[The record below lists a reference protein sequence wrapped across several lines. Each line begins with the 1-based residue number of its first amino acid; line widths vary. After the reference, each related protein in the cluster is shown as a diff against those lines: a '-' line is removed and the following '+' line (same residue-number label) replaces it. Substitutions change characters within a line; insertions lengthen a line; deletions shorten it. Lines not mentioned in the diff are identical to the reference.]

1 MIPKDIS
8 DELRDKWGLEI
19 TDIETVSGGC
29 INETFELTTPK
40 GSFFLKINAQEPADF
55 FRKEAAGLSELRK
68 ADTGLIIP
76 DVIAVRDVG
85 PNTAGY
91 LLMDYIEEG
100 RRGDGATFGA
110 QLANLHRHGR
120 ESFGFIHDNYIG
132 SLPQA
137 NGDAVNWID
146 FFCSQR
152 IDPLLR
158 QAIDSGQVNASLR
171 KHWERLTSRLN
182 SLLPSCVPSLLHG
195 DLWSGN
201 YLYDTKGRAVLI
213 DPAVY
218 YGHPEM
224 DLAFS
229 RMFGGFPRSFY
240 EGYASVQ
247 PLEPG
252 FSERV
257 DIHNLYPLLVH
268 VNLFGGHYSSQL
280 RAVLGRF

>member
-8 DELRDKWGLEI
+8 DELREKCDLKI
-19 TDIETVSGGC
+19 TDIEPVSGGC
-29 INETFELTTPK
+29 INQTFELITPK
-40 GSFFLKINAQEPADF
+40 GPFFLKVNAQEPADF
-55 FRKEAAGLSELRK
+55 FRKEAAGLEELRQ
-68 ADTGLIIP
+68 ADTDLIIP
-76 DVIAVRDVG
+76 TVLAVRDIG
-85 PNTAGY
+85 PDTAGY

-100 RRGDGATFGA
+100 GRGDGEVFGA
-110 QLANLHRHGR
+110 QLAKLHRHSR
-120 ESFGFIHDNYIG
+120 ETFGFIHDNYIG

-137 NGDAVNWID
+137 NGDAEHWID

-152 IDPLLR
+152 IEPLLR
-158 QAIDSGQVNASLR
+158 QAIDNGQVNASIR
-171 KHWERLTSRLN
+171 THWDRLTGQLN
-182 SLLPSCVPSLLHG
+182 SLLPTCVPALLHG

-201 YLYDTKGRAVLI
+201 YLYDSKGRAVLI

-229 RMFGGFPRSFY
+229 RMFGGFSASFY

-268 VNLFGGHYSSQL
+268 VNLFGGHYSNQL
-280 RAVLGRF
+280 AAVLGRF